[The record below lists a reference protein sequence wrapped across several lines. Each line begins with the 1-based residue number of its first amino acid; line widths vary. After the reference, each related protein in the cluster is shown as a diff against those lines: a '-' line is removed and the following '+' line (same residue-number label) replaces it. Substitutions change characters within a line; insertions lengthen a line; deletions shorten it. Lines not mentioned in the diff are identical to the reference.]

1 MYNLEKFTL
10 KDMTNCGAAL
20 RKSSVGMANMEAVA
34 NVIVGHLYDNFVNE
48 QDQSK
53 SFALVRL
60 FKTHP
65 YIDLEPSLQRVVDRN
80 LGKAPENP
88 QTKCLTL
95 LATAGEQQAWNTRQ
109 DSLGHQ
115 AIPLLSEDLVAQSP
129 MISQLIKQFGLEIGT
144 VLEPDP
150 AILVDIEQRSFNV
163 FHIGQALGNPHVPAQ
178 AEFVV
183 PYGIKSVLGFGGM
196 LPSGNLLAVVM
207 FAKVNITRDT
217 ADMFKTLALNAK
229 MALFPF
235 EGKQIFVNQ

>member
-1 MYNLEKFTL
+1 MYNLEKFTI

-34 NVIVGHLYDNFVNE
+34 NLIVGHLYDNFINE

-65 YIDLEPSLQRVVDRN
+65 YIDLEPSLQRVVDQN

-109 DSLGHQ
+109 DSFGHQ
-115 AIPLLSEDLVAQSP
+115 AIPLLSENVVAQSP

-207 FAKVNITRDT
+207 FAKVNITRDK

-235 EGKQIFVNQ
+235 EGKQIFDNQ